1 MSNIKLVHSGG
12 NSVSLTTPDSNPA
25 ANRTFK
31 LPGADGTANQ
41 ALITDGSGAL
51 SFGSPAGAG
60 KILQVEQS
68 IKTDTQ
74 SFSTGSSTLADSFFD
89 ISGLS
94 VTLTPASGTKCF
106 VSYSVTIGGEA
117 GYGGGLALFRDS
129 TQVFRGPYSG
139 SRVRLANF
147 VQQHENNQLDV
158 LSNQFLDTHG
168 ANGSTA
174 VTYKLQMYV
183 ATPGRTTR
191 VNRGQTWSDSRAF
204 GSILSQITVMEVA
217 S

>member
-31 LPGADGTANQ
+31 LPGADGSAGQ
-41 ALITDGSGAL
+41 ALVTDGSGAL
-51 SFGSPAGAG
+51 SFAGTG
-60 KILQVEQS
+60 KILQIKQS

-89 ISGLS
+89 ITGLS

-106 VSYSVTIGGEA
+106 VSYSVTVGGEA

-129 TQVFRGPYSG
+129 TQVFRGPASG
-139 SRVRLANF
+139 SRVRLSNF
-147 VQQHENNQLDV
+147 VQTHENNQIDV

-183 ATPGRTTR
+183 ATPG
-191 VNRGQTWSDSRAF
+191 
-204 GSILSQITVMEVA
+204 
-217 S
+217 

>member
-12 NSVSLTTPDSNPA
+12 NSVSITTPDSNPA

-31 LPGADGTANQ
+31 LPGADGSSGQ
-41 ALITDGSGAL
+41 ALVTDGSGAL
-51 SFGSPAGAG
+51 SFANTG
-60 KILQVEQS
+60 KILQIKQS

-89 ISGLS
+89 ITGLS

-106 VSYSVTIGGEA
+106 VSYSVNVGGQA
-117 GYGGGLALFRDS
+117 GYGQGLALFRDS
-129 TQVFRGPYSG
+129 TQVFRGPASG
-139 SRVRLANF
+139 SRVRLSNF
-147 VQQHENNQLDV
+147 VQTHENNQIDV

-183 ATPGRTTR
+183 ATPGWTTR

-204 GSILSQITVMEVA
+204 GSIISQITVMEVA

>member
-31 LPGADGTANQ
+31 LPGADGSAGQ
-41 ALITDGSGAL
+41 ALVTDGSGAL
-51 SFGSPAGAG
+51 SFAGTG
-60 KILQVEQS
+60 KILQIKQS

-89 ISGLS
+89 ITGLS

-106 VSYSVTIGGEA
+106 VSYSVTVGGEA

-129 TQVFRGPYSG
+129 TQVFRGPASG
-139 SRVRLANF
+139 SRVRLSNF
-147 VQQHENNQLDV
+147 VQQHEQNQLDV

-204 GSILSQITVMEVA
+204 GSIISQITVMEVA

>member
-31 LPGADGTANQ
+31 LPGADGSAGQ
-41 ALITDGSGAL
+41 ALVTDGSGAL
-51 SFGSPAGAG
+51 SFAGTG
-60 KILQVEQS
+60 KILQIKQS

-89 ISGLS
+89 ITGLS

-106 VSYSVTIGGEA
+106 VSYSVNVGGQA
-117 GYGGGLALFRDS
+117 GYGQGLALFRDS
-129 TQVFRGPYSG
+129 TQVFRGPASG
-139 SRVRLANF
+139 SRVRLSNF
-147 VQQHENNQLDV
+147 VQTHENNQIDV

-183 ATPGRTTR
+183 ATPGWTTR
-191 VNRGQTWSDSRAF
+191 INRGQTWSDSRAF
-204 GSILSQITVMEVA
+204 GSIISQITVMEVA

>member
-31 LPGADGTANQ
+31 LPGADGSSGQ
-41 ALITDGSGAL
+41 ALVTDGSGAL
-51 SFGSPAGAG
+51 SFANTG
-60 KILQVEQS
+60 KILQIKQS

-89 ISGLS
+89 ITGLS

-106 VSYSVTIGGEA
+106 VSYSVNVGGQA
-117 GYGGGLALFRDS
+117 GYGQGLALFRDS
-129 TQVFRGPYSG
+129 TQVFRGPASG
-139 SRVRLANF
+139 SRVRLSNF
-147 VQQHENNQLDV
+147 VQTHENNQIDV

-183 ATPGRTTR
+183 ATPGWTTR
-191 VNRGQTWSDSRAF
+191 INRGQTWSDSRAF
-204 GSILSQITVMEVA
+204 GSIISQITVMEVA

>member
-12 NSVSLTTPDSNPA
+12 NSVSLTTPTNNPSSNV
-25 ANRTFK
+25 TFK
-31 LPGADGTANQ
+31 LPQADGTAGQ
-41 ALITDGSGAL
+41 ALVTDGSGAL
-51 SFGSPAGAG
+51 SFGTPTGAG
-60 KILQVEQS
+60 KILQVKQS
-68 IKTDTQ
+68 VSSATQ

-89 ISGLS
+89 ITGLS

-106 VSYSVTIGGEA
+106 VSYSVNVGGQA
-117 GYGGGLALFRDS
+117 GYGQGIALFRDS
-129 TQVFRGPYSG
+129 TQVFRGPASG
-139 SRVRLANF
+139 SRVRLSNF
-147 VQQHENNQLDV
+147 VQTHENNQIDV

-183 ATPGRTTR
+183 ATPGWTTR
-191 VNRGQTWSDSRAF
+191 INRGQTWSDSRAF
-204 GSILSQITVMEVA
+204 GSIISQITVMEVA

>member
-129 TQVFRGPYSG
+129 TQVFRGPASG